1 MTRITFNSILVYSFE
16 RQDRQ
21 FSNFNNNLNRLQSD
35 TEIVF
40 SSVHIVQDIELT
52 DIILEVDQILFCLY
66 KYRIVML

>member
-1 MTRITFNSILVYSFE
+1 MTGITFNSILVYSSE

-40 SSVHIVQDIELT
+40 GSVYTVQDIELT
-52 DIILEVDQILFCLY
+52 DIILEVD
-66 KYRIVML
+66 

>member
-1 MTRITFNSILVYSFE
+1 MTGITFYSILVYSSE

-40 SSVHIVQDIELT
+40 GSVHTVQDIELT
-52 DIILEVDQILFCLY
+52 DIILEVD
-66 KYRIVML
+66 

>member
-1 MTRITFNSILVYSFE
+1 MIGITFNSILVYSFE

-40 SSVHIVQDIELT
+40 GSVHIVQDIKLT
-52 DIILEVDQILFCLY
+52 DIILEVD
-66 KYRIVML
+66 

>member
-1 MTRITFNSILVYSFE
+1 MTGITFNSILVYSSE

-40 SSVHIVQDIELT
+40 GSVHIVQDIELT
-52 DIILEVDQILFCLY
+52 DIILEVD
-66 KYRIVML
+66 

>member
-1 MTRITFNSILVYSFE
+1 MTGITFNSILVYSSK

-40 SSVHIVQDIELT
+40 GSVHTVQDIELT
-52 DIILEVDQILFCLY
+52 DIILEVD
-66 KYRIVML
+66 

>member
-1 MTRITFNSILVYSFE
+1 MTGITFNSILVYSSE

-40 SSVHIVQDIELT
+40 GSIHTLQDIKLI
-52 DIILEVDQILFCLY
+52 DIILEVD
-66 KYRIVML
+66 

>member
-1 MTRITFNSILVYSFE
+1 MTGITFNSILVYSSE

-40 SSVHIVQDIELT
+40 GSVHTVQDIELT
-52 DIILEVDQILFCLY
+52 DIILEVD
-66 KYRIVML
+66 

>member
-1 MTRITFNSILVYSFE
+1 MTGITFNFILVYSSE

-40 SSVHIVQDIELT
+40 GSVHTVQDIELT
-52 DIILEVDQILFCLY
+52 DIILEVD
-66 KYRIVML
+66 

>member
-1 MTRITFNSILVYSFE
+1 MTGITFNSILVYSSE

-35 TEIVF
+35 IEIVF

-52 DIILEVDQILFCLY
+52 DIILEVD
-66 KYRIVML
+66 

>member
-1 MTRITFNSILVYSFE
+1 MTGITFNSILVYSSE

-52 DIILEVDQILFCLY
+52 DIILEVD
-66 KYRIVML
+66 

>member
-1 MTRITFNSILVYSFE
+1 MTGITFNSILVYSSE

-40 SSVHIVQDIELT
+40 GSIHTVQDIELT
-52 DIILEVDQILFCLY
+52 DIILEVD
-66 KYRIVML
+66 

>member
-1 MTRITFNSILVYSFE
+1 MTGITFNSILVYSFE

-52 DIILEVDQILFCLY
+52 DIILEVD
-66 KYRIVML
+66 